1 MFQQTPGKFQTTTR
15 SWRKHPGFRLSL
27 VAGVLASLVL
37 AMAPAQAQM
46 RMPQIRLTGGGPTV
60 TATYTASTPGYRW
73 ARGVT
78 PRYQWYRGAASGNT
92 STFRAIPRANNRRY
106 TLKTAD
112 HGHRVRVAI
121 RAVRSGKT
129 LGRGLSPSSNR
140 ILHEVTAP
148 KLSGIGLVGNTIT
161 GKLGVWSTE
170 WRTSVYWRRG
180 AARIPGATSLRYRT
194 RPADAGRSVSLVGLG
209 QYRFPNG
216 VHAIDRRV
224 THKRVRWAQ
233 RLILNA
239 SSSRGKLFV
248 TMNSYARRAS
258 QVRGNGKVFL
268 YDGSRV
274 LKSFWLNG
282 RRVMTF
288 HGLPK
293 GRHNLKLSFPTNN
306 FFAGA
311 KATRSVIVR

>member
-1 MFQQTPGKFQTTTR
+1 MFQQTPAKFQTTTR

-92 STFRAIPRANNRRY
+92 STFRAIPHANNRRY

-148 KLSGIGLVGNTIT
+148 KLSGIGPGGQHHHRQVGRLEH
-161 GKLGVWSTE
+161 GVAYLGLLASW
-170 WRTSVYWRRG
+170 WPRG
-180 AARIPGATSLRYRT
+180 FPARPHCGPG
-194 RPADAGRSVSLVGLG
+194 P
-209 QYRFPNG
+209 
-216 VHAIDRRV
+216 
-224 THKRVRWAQ
+224 
-233 RLILNA
+233 
-239 SSSRGKLFV
+239 
-248 TMNSYARRAS
+248 
-258 QVRGNGKVFL
+258 
-268 YDGSRV
+268 
-274 LKSFWLNG
+274 G
-282 RRVMTF
+282 RRTPAGPSRWWVSGSTA
-288 HGLPK
+288 
-293 GRHNLKLSFPTNN
+293 SPTVSTPST
-306 FFAGA
+306 AG
-311 KATRSVIVR
+311 